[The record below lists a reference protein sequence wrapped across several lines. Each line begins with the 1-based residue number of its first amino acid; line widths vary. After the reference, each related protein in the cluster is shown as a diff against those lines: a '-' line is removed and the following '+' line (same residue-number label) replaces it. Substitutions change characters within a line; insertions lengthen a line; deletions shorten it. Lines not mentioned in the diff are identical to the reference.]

1 MKSKEIWTI
10 GHSVHTLD
18 EFVEWLRAF
27 DIAVLAD
34 VRSYPGSRRL
44 PWFNKEVLPAE
55 MAAAGIEYVHIRSLG
70 GRRKLLPDADNS
82 VWQHPAFRGYADYMM
97 SDTAFEEG
105 LVELKT
111 LALVKRTC
119 MMCSEVLWWRCHR
132 SMISDRLKADGWQV
146 HHIMGLGK
154 EEEHPW
160 TAPARLENG
169 KLVYGPTDSSIPFA
183 RPRKKRSGPG
193 KAAGL

>member
-1 MKSKEIWTI
+1 MFWRMEKKEIWTI

-18 EFVEWLRAF
+18 EFVQWLHAF

-55 MAAAGIEYVHIRSLG
+55 MAAASIEYVHIRSLG

-82 VWQHPAFRGYADYMM
+82 VWRHPAFRGYADYMM
-97 SDTAFEEG
+97 SDPAFEEG
-105 LVELKT
+105 LAELKT
-111 LALVKRTC
+111 LAMAKRTC

-132 SMISDRLKADGWQV
+132 SMISDRMKADGWLV
-146 HHIMGLGK
+146 HHIMGPGK

-160 TAPARLENG
+160 TAPARLKGG
-169 KLVYGPTDSSIPFA
+169 KLVYGAAESPIPFA
-183 RPRKKRSGPG
+183 RPRKK
-193 KAAGL
+193 A